1 MSANQT
7 GVKKRNYAIV
17 LSMAKTKIYLTRHGQ
32 SEGNVNGDIF
42 GSDPPLTDHGL
53 QQAAQ
58 LVSVFADIPIQAIYA
73 SERIRA
79 QQTAALIA
87 KARALEVKQVAALNE
102 RFFGVLEGKT
112 GEEGKQMCGD
122 RYHAF
127 PQATLIE
134 QLQWQMA
141 PDAETFASVIRRTSL
156 FLAELAATEKGTVL
170 AISHANVMVGLLVH
184 FGFATFNQLPYG
196 SIQNTGF
203 LCLESNGKT
212 LHLKEVQGI
221 TRHDDA

>member
-1 MSANQT
+1 
-7 GVKKRNYAIV
+7 
-17 LSMAKTKIYLTRHGQ
+17 MAKTKIYLTRHGQ

-53 QQAAQ
+53 QQAAK
-58 LVSVFADIPIQAIYA
+58 LITVFEDIPIQAVYA
-73 SERIRA
+73 SQLQRA

-87 KARALEVKQVAALNE
+87 KARELDVKQVAALNE

-112 GEEGKQMCGD
+112 GEEGMQICGE
-122 RYHAF
+122 RYHEF
-127 PQATLIE
+127 PQANLVE
-134 QLQWQMA
+134 QLQWQLA
-141 PDAETFASVIRRTSL
+141 PEAETFASVIRRTSL
-156 FLAELAATEKGTVL
+156 FLAELAATEKGAVL

-196 SIQNTGF
+196 SIQNTGY
-203 LCLESNGKT
+203 LCLESDGKS

-221 TRHDDA
+221 TRQD